1 MNNSDKLELSDQ
13 ILTHLCES
21 VKSDKAIKFDTT
33 RDLRTQMSLA
43 KIWGQSNLLE
53 RLQGD

>member
-13 ILTHLCES
+13 ILIHLCES
-21 VKSDKAIKFDTT
+21 VKSDKEIKVDTT

>member
-21 VKSDKAIKFDTT
+21 VKSDKAIKVDTT

-43 KIWGQSNLLE
+43 KIWGQNNLLE